1 MGFGAFPIKTLKMC
15 HSEKTYK
22 IIFNLFF
29 SGEIE
34 RCLKK
39 VTEGVETF
47 EDIWQK
53 VHNATN
59 SNQKEKYEAD
69 LKKEIKKL
77 QRLRDQIKSW
87 IASGEIKDKSTL
99 LDYRKLIETVRK
111 QDFFAVVSKFPIGN
125 KSIFIGSMV
134 IFKCM
139 KPYFFFV
146 FFFCFFEVSRDQ
158 KQLSIKM
165 IYAYHMFLDT
175 ITLVLL
181 K

>member
-1 MGFGAFPIKTLKMC
+1 MFF
-15 HSEKTYK
+15 
-22 IIFNLFF
+22 FLFF
-29 SGEIE
+29 RFSLYFIGEID

-39 VTEGVETF
+39 VTEGVDTF

-87 IASGEIKDKSTL
+87 IASAEIKDKSSL
-99 LDYRKLIETVRK
+99 LENRRLIETVIIIIINLFK
-111 QDFFAVVSKFPIGN
+111 ILFLNLIFHFFFYIVSKWN
-125 KSIFIGSMV
+125 
-134 IFKCM
+134 
-139 KPYFFFV
+139 
-146 FFFCFFEVSRDQ
+146 
-158 KQLSIKM
+158 
-165 IYAYHMFLDT
+165 
-175 ITLVLL
+175 VL